1 MGCGKYDISSTC
13 GDRYYATCTFY
24 QTELPEWS
32 ELKDQNCVTIEE
44 TTEELYEAVTEIKD
58 QLDNSEL
65 SGGCIEYPN
74 SDPAQ
79 NEVNAAVQEKLC
91 EIVQQLEDFGSPSN
105 GVFCPNLDYG
115 NLVDPDDCDGK
126 PTTWCEFAQFVLNQ
140 LKTNKGFSEEA

>member
-44 TTEELYEAVTEIKD
+44 TTEELYKAVTEIKD
-58 QLDNSEL
+58 QLDNSEP
-65 SGGCIEYPN
+65 SEGCIEYLIECF
-74 SDPAQ
+74 S
-79 NEVNAAVQEKLC
+79 
-91 EIVQQLEDFGSPSN
+91 SPSN

-115 NLVDPDDCDGK
+115 DLIDPDDCDGK
-126 PTTWCEFAQFVLNQ
+126 PTTWCEFAQFVLNL
-140 LKTNKGFSEEA
+140 LKTDGGFSEEV

>member
-65 SGGCIEYPN
+65 SGGCIMYIEANP
-74 SDPAQ
+74 PQ
-79 NEVNAAVQEKLC
+79 NKINNAVHEKLC

-105 GVFCPNLDYG
+105 GVFCPNLNYG
-115 NLVDPDDCDGK
+115 DLVDPNDCDGK

-140 LKTNKGFSEEA
+140 LKTIEGGNKTT